1 MSNIRIPEE
10 HQQSFVAISM
20 LSDSA
25 VTELFSI
32 LETVPLA
39 LEQKSAVE
47 KALNN
52 STYDFPTNVFD
63 IVNVLFSIYS
73 ALAYTNKTIEVF
85 VTDIVESI
93 DNIQIEG
100 YTYTSK
106 EKGNLRKNLTT
117 LLSISSIS
125 TVSKATGVLFDCENI
140 LRNARILTDIRP
152 IFGYGEDDSILASV
166 IVQTLKLEFVKDDEE
181 KEFFINLDE
190 QDIDNLIGILQRAK
204 RKSDQSKNLL
214 KKASVPCIPVVET

>member
-20 LSDSA
+20 LSDSV

-214 KKASVPCIPVVET
+214 KKARVPCIPVVEK

>member
-10 HQQSFVAISM
+10 HQQAFVAISM
-20 LSDSA
+20 LSDST

-39 LEQKSAVE
+39 IQQKSAVE
-47 KALNN
+47 KALSN
-52 STYDFPTNVFD
+52 STHKFPENVHD
-63 IVNVLFSIYS
+63 IVNVLFSIYL
-73 ALAYTNKTIEVF
+73 ALAYTNKAIEGF
-85 VTDIVESI
+85 VADIVESI

-100 YTYTSK
+100 YTHTLE
-106 EKGNLRKNLTT
+106 EKDNLRKNLTT

-125 TVSKATGVLFDCENI
+125 TVSKATGVLFDCDNI

-166 IVQTLKLEFVKDDEE
+166 IVQTLKFEFVKDDEE
-181 KEFFINLDE
+181 KEFFINLDD

-214 KKASVPCIPVVET
+214 KKANVPCIPMVEK

>member
-20 LSDSA
+20 LSDSV

>member
-20 LSDSA
+20 LSDSV

-52 STYDFPTNVFD
+52 STYDFPENVFD

-214 KKASVPCIPVVET
+214 KKARVPCIPVVEK